1 MTRARKS
8 PGSAAGE
15 PDEGAGSAGE
25 NAEFNQRAT
34 FYFSEDQLTKL
45 DIIMLELRIGK
56 NGFKDK
62 KIGKSEL
69 MRAALD
75 MLIEDYNTRGAD
87 CWLIQRRKAEGVG
100 T

>member
-1 MTRARKS
+1 MNKARKNS
-8 PGSAAGE
+8 QGAAGDPE
-15 PDEGAGSAGE
+15 EGAGGPGE
-25 NAEFNQRAT
+25 SAEFNQRAT
-34 FYFSEDQLTKL
+34 FYFSEEQLTKL

-56 NGFKDK
+56 NGYKE

-75 MLIEDYNTRGAD
+75 MLIEDYNSRGPN
-87 CWLIQRRKAEGVG
+87 CWLIEQRKAASK